1 MMLFKTKPTL
11 YLQLLDSSIRYMAV
25 HPSNHTIIE
34 QNELLFDGNL
44 LEDGEIVNQSL
55 LETRLS
61 ALIQEKN
68 GRMRKQLF

>member
-1 MMLFKTKPTL
+1 MLFKTKPTL